1 MRLRTEVSLIL
12 FKTYR
17 QKIHFFS
24 KIKTL
29 PEPNQVN
36 FIVWLCPLLRPNLF
50 MEDEKLLS
58 QQDRLD
64 YISFLESGEA
74 AYVLPRYN
82 DFAYLTIKEGCH
94 MGVLDILVYR
104 CEKLGLLYEEENSDS
119 GEEED

>member
-1 MRLRTEVSLIL
+1 
-12 FKTYR
+12 
-17 QKIHFFS
+17 
-24 KIKTL
+24 
-29 PEPNQVN
+29 
-36 FIVWLCPLLRPNLF
+36 